1 MKTKNKF
8 IIFGAVLF
16 TATLTQGKQSDDL
29 NSYTLEN
36 INFTEILEKEMND
49 DVFLEFVDGDAV
61 KEP

>member
-36 INFTEILEKEMND
+36 INIVIIIPTY
-49 DVFLEFVDGDAV
+49 
-61 KEP
+61 